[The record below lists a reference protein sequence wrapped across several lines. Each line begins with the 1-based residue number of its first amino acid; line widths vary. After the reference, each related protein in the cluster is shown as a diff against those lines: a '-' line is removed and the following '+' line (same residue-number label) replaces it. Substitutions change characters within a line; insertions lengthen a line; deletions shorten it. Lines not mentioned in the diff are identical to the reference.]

1 MKTMVFPHS
10 LVQIFFHLRN
20 TWCDVCSMYINSSCT
35 DLGFCLE
42 NDRISCTVSLYLSSR
57 FKLLSLFLVPL
68 EWQRKKPLLSHW
80 THQRRFLHHD
90 NLCTSWLSR
99 GLETLSK
106 RDFVVLV
113 LDEMVLLKTGVVGRF
128 EARESHE
135 SHDGRS
141 HTEIVRKKKGCER
154 CRVSCV
160 NSVYSCCQSMHS
172 AQYSLAEETEKSVWK
187 RLC

>member
-90 NLCTSWLSR
+90 NLCTSRLSR